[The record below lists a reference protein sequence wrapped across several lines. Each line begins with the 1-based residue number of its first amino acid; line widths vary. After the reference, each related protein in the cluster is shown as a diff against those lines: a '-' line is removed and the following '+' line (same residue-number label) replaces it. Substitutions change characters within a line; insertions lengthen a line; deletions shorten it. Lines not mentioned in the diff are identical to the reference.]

1 MRKTKPRIDIH
12 TALADYDAM
21 YKSLISACFV
31 EFVDFA
37 VPEFA
42 GRIDPDSVVFLD
54 KELLRD
60 LFGNRK
66 RIADIVVRCRLLPGP
81 GEPGDTTER
90 FFLIHIEHQS
100 EREPDFP
107 LRMCEYCVRIARTH
121 RCKVYP
127 IALFS
132 YDQPRSAEPNT
143 LTIDFPHKT
152 VLQFDYDAVQLNRMD
167 WRDYLNRPSPIV
179 AALMLRM
186 NVAPEDRRR
195 VTLECL
201 RMMATFRM
209 DRSKM
214 RFLSAFIG
222 ATARLTRQE
231 HAALLQDIAA
241 LPSSERARVMP
252 VTIGWVE
259 YGRALGIEQ
268 GIEQGRA
275 SGVQDL
281 LLRLGERRFGPPSLE
296 VSAAVRAI
304 RDVAR
309 LEDLVLCANDVES
322 WQDLLNLGDT
332 PASGT

>member
-1 MRKTKPRIDIH
+1 
-12 TALADYDAM
+12 
-21 YKSLISACFV
+21 
-31 EFVDFA
+31 
-37 VPEFA
+37 
-42 GRIDPDSVVFLD
+42 
-54 KELLRD
+54 
-60 LFGNRK
+60 
-66 RIADIVVRCRLLPGP
+66 
-81 GEPGDTTER
+81 
-90 FFLIHIEHQS
+90 
-100 EREPDFP
+100 
-107 LRMCEYCVRIARTH
+107 
-121 RCKVYP
+121 
-127 IALFS
+127 
-132 YDQPRSAEPNT
+132 
-143 LTIDFPHKT
+143 
-152 VLQFDYDAVQLNRMD
+152 
-167 WRDYLNRPSPIV
+167 
-179 AALMLRM
+179 
-186 NVAPEDRRR
+186 
-195 VTLECL
+195 
-201 RMMATFRM
+201 MMATFRM